1 MRNRTPDSSRR
12 WYDELQS
19 ENTQALLDRLEA
31 EMDKEEIEDTD
42 LIDAILKLLDER
54 VPVPVSQESP
64 EESLRKFRAQYAPIL
79 DSDNEEREPR
89 PLGRRILRVAMVACL
104 CVALLLVGA
113 QACGI
118 NLIEQFLE
126 WREETFVLRGADNG
140 GQMVLEEA
148 PEGEYTSLAEAVVA
162 YGITDPIVPTW
173 IPEGFEIQYVRAK
186 DQAYATN
193 ITARYESNG
202 DKKIILKVYLSP
214 EDIESDI
221 HAEHSDSE
229 YIPYENN
236 GIAFVLSNNNTQ
248 HQASW
253 VVGRCSCSINGDL
266 TESEITHMIDSIF
279 Q

>member
-1 MRNRTPDSSRR
+1 MRNRTPDSSHR

-19 ENTQALLDRLEA
+19 ENTQALLDRLET

-54 VPVPVSQESP
+54 VPVPVPQESP

-79 DSDNEEREPR
+79 DADNEEREPR
-89 PLGRRILRVAMVACL
+89 PMGRRILRAAMVACL

-126 WREETFVLRGADNG
+126 WREETFVLRGADSG

-148 PEGEYTSLAEAVVA
+148 PEGEYTSLAEAVAA

-173 IPEGFEIQYVRAK
+173 IPDGFEIQYVRAK

-193 ITARYESNG
+193 ITARYEANG

-229 YIPYENN
+229 YIPYESN

-266 TESEITHMIDSIF
+266 TEREITHMIDSIF

>member
-118 NLIEQFLE
+118 NLIGQFLE
-126 WREETFVLRGADNG
+126 WREETFVLRGSNRG
-140 GQMVLEEA
+140 GQMTLEEA
-148 PEGEYTSLAEAVVA
+148 LEGEYTSLAEAVVA

-186 DQAYATN
+186 ELSHAVDL
-193 ITARYESNG
+193 TARYVG
-202 DKKIILKVYLSP
+202 DSDQKIILKVYIRLDGDDSFV
-214 EDIESDI
+214 
-221 HAEHSDSE
+221 HAEHSDPEST
-229 YIPYENN
+229 PYENN